1 MFHEGKEL
9 WQMPNER
16 ISKCPAKAI
25 AAAAVAAAAAIAQQ
39 FRADY

>member
-1 MFHEGKEL
+1 MFREGKEL
-9 WQMPNER
+9 WRMPNER

-25 AAAAVAAAAAIAQQ
+25 AAAAAAAAIPQQ